1 VRSVVLPKV
10 VSGDDVRAVERLERA
25 AAVLAALKEAE
36 DAGRAAAVLD
46 GERIDEASRKLA
58 LQIAARARAAGIE
71 LPQSSRS

>member
-1 VRSVVLPKV
+1 VVLPKV